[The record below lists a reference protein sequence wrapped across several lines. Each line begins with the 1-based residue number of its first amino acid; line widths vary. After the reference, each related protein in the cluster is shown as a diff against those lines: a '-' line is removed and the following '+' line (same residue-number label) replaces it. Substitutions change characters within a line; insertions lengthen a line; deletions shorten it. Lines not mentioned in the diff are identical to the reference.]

1 MISRLLRR
9 PAVRFALL
17 CIAAAPLAGCAGIQV
32 SCGSARSTESGTVVV
47 TGAPASAER
56 GATIRLDLTG
66 TKLVGG
72 NEEKERCITRIVTSW
87 SDAWEANQS
96 FTVPAD
102 KRCLPLEGFTIDVTV
117 PTHKQLLNP
126 GETSLLGSPGKGD
139 PYVGGTLTIQAN
151 GWREEVE
158 SADGRITWVG
168 SRLIAVKTLT
178 ITVPPAANAAP
189 TADLFARMSPMPS
202 VTYTTGAYGA
212 TAAAIDARLSTDP
225 EGGALTYAWDLD
237 GDGEYDDAADGGT
250 GVADLPAGV
259 AIVPAT
265 RRQVT
270 APATGTVEVGVRV
283 TDAGGL
289 TAVKRLT
296 ATVTDDLPAM
306 RKVAGLSAT
315 TATVGA
321 SLTLSFDPSGTDVVC
336 IDRDGSNPVS
346 AVGAFLDIDTG
357 NASPGRTFALTA
369 GAVGPHRVT
378 VAVWVPGTNAG
389 SASCATANASAVRYT
404 WSDVY
409 TSTAPRRATA
419 VYRARVNL
427 TTTKAVPIAS
437 SVSDLGLL
445 TDVIGRGRYAL
456 SAPAKARGVARPK
469 ALGLFRRGDF
479 VAAAPA
485 VDFLGAGANETPI
498 ATSTLL
504 LRGTGGVLACVRAQ
518 STTAG
523 ISYSFLGGTGAA
535 GRIVAEAFATAAKV
549 TPPAKPSKTVKPQR
563 RPVRGNA
570 QMAASTGAPRALPAA
585 CKALVRH
592 LP

>member
-1 MISRLLRR
+1 MIRALLRR
-9 PAVRFALL
+9 PAIRFALL
-17 CIAAAPLAGCAGIQV
+17 CVGVSPLAGCAGISV
-32 SCGSARSTESGTVVV
+32 SCGSSRSTESGTVVV

-72 NEEKERCITRIVTSW
+72 NEEKDRCITRIVTSW

-102 KRCLPLEGFTIDVTV
+102 KRCQPLEGFTIDVKV

-126 GETSLLGSPGKGD
+126 GETSLLGPPGKGD

-151 GWREEVE
+151 GWREEVK

-168 SRLIAVKTLT
+168 SRLIAVTTLA

-189 TADLFARMSPMPS
+189 MADLFARMSPMPAES
-202 VTYTTGAYGA
+202 LTDPNGAYPKGF
-212 TAAAIDARLSTDP
+212 AAVDARMSTDP
-225 EGGALTYAWDLD
+225 EGTALAFAWDLD
-237 GDGEYDDAADGGT
+237 GDGAYDDAADGGSGVT
-250 GVADLPAGV
+250 GLPAGV
-259 AIVPAT
+259 AIVPAA
-265 RRQVT
+265 RR
-270 APATGTVEVGVRV
+270 AANGATWVAVQV
-283 TDAGGL
+283 TDAGGQVA
-289 TAVKRLT
+289 TKRLDF
-296 ATVTDDLPAM
+296 TVSDGSGVGGIPPTP
-306 RKVAGLSAT
+306 KVTGLDPT
-315 TATVGA
+315 TATVGGTVNLVFA
-321 SLTLSFDPSGTDVVC
+321 SAGTDSACV
-336 IDRDGSNPVS
+336 DPDGGSPLSAAGRVHNLNPATGGS
-346 AVGAFLDIDTG
+346 AIFPIA
-357 NASPGRTFALTA
+357 A
-369 GAVGPHRVT
+369 GAVGSHRVT
-378 VAVWVPGTNAG
+378 LAFWFGYQP
-389 SASCATANASAVRYT
+389 SSCATSGLPTPSFT
-404 WSDVY
+404 WSDIY

-437 SVSDLGLL
+437 SASDLGIL
-445 TDVIGRGRYAL
+445 TDVIGRGRYVL

-479 VAAAPA
+479 VASAPD

-498 ATSTLL
+498 ATSTML

-535 GRIVAEAFATAAKV
+535 RRITAEAFAAAAKV
-549 TPPAKPSKTVKPQR
+549 TPPAKPSKAIKPQR

-570 QMAASTGAPRALPAA
+570 QMAASTGAARVLPAA
-585 CKALVRH
+585 CKALIRH